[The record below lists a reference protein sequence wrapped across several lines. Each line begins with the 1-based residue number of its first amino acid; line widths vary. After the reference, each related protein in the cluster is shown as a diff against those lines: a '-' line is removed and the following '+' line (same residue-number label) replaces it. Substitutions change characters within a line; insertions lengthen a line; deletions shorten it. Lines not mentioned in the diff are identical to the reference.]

1 VSALAEEAER
11 APIVPL
17 SAVADLVRGVSYPKT
32 DAREEPAPG
41 FVPVLRATNI
51 QEARLVLDSDLVFVA
66 ERHVSSNQLLRPG
79 DIVVATSSGSKHLVG
94 KSGQLH
100 APWRGSFG
108 AFCATVRPRPGI
120 SPRYLALFLQAPAY
134 WHQVTKKALG
144 VNINNLR
151 RGDLESL
158 ELPLP
163 SLTGQASIVAEIE
176 KQFSRL
182 DEAVANLKRVKTN
195 LKRYTAAV
203 LNAAVDGRL
212 VLTEAELARREG
224 RAFETAAEQLARFR
238 GARTDGRHGR
248 VSGEAWGKEAT
259 QDLPLLST
267 GWCWSNFEA
276 VADRVTVG
284 HVGPMKDEYV
294 AEGIPFLRSQNV
306 RPNRYDPEGLKFISP
321 DFHSKLQKSALE
333 PGDILVVR
341 SGSVGVACVVP
352 VSLPVANCSDLVI
365 IKRPRGVLP
374 GYGAFYLNAVVDSR
388 IAAGR
393 VGIALAHFNTKSVAN
408 LPVPVPPLAEQARI
422 VAEVDRRLSIVRE
435 IDAEAEANLQRA
447 QRFRQATLQAVL
459 GRGL

>member
-1 VSALAEEAER
+1 
-11 APIVPL
+11 
-17 SAVADLVRGVSYPKT
+17 
-32 DAREEPAPG
+32 
-41 FVPVLRATNI
+41 
-51 QEARLVLDSDLVFVA
+51 
-66 ERHVSSNQLLRPG
+66 
-79 DIVVATSSGSKHLVG
+79 
-94 KSGQLH
+94 
-100 APWRGSFG
+100 
-108 AFCATVRPRPGI
+108 
-120 SPRYLALFLQAPAY
+120 
-134 WHQVTKKALG
+134 
-144 VNINNLR
+144 
-151 RGDLESL
+151 
-158 ELPLP
+158 
-163 SLTGQASIVAEIE
+163 LTGQASIVAEIE

>member
-1 VSALAEEAER
+1 
-11 APIVPL
+11 
-17 SAVADLVRGVSYPKT
+17 
-32 DAREEPAPG
+32 
-41 FVPVLRATNI
+41 
-51 QEARLVLDSDLVFVA
+51 
-66 ERHVSSNQLLRPG
+66 
-79 DIVVATSSGSKHLVG
+79 
-94 KSGQLH
+94 
-100 APWRGSFG
+100 
-108 AFCATVRPRPGI
+108 
-120 SPRYLALFLQAPAY
+120 
-134 WHQVTKKALG
+134 
-144 VNINNLR
+144 
-151 RGDLESL
+151 
-158 ELPLP
+158 
-163 SLTGQASIVAEIE
+163 
-176 KQFSRL
+176 
-182 DEAVANLKRVKTN
+182 
-195 LKRYTAAV
+195 
-203 LNAAVDGRL
+203 
-212 VLTEAELARREG
+212 
-224 RAFETAAEQLARFR
+224 
-238 GARTDGRHGR
+238 
-248 VSGEAWGKEAT
+248 
-259 QDLPLLST
+259 
-267 GWCWSNFEA
+267 
-276 VADRVTVG
+276 
-284 HVGPMKDEYV
+284 MKDEYV